1 MSSSPKSKRTPPSNR
16 FEDYVLT
23 YEVGPQA
30 GLFPASNQ
38 KLSYVQG
45 TIGSPYYTQA
55 RQLVDLGFDFNFDGK
70 IYKKLFIHT
79 GGWCVLSDPLRTS
92 ANQVLGDVG
101 VGGSGNN
108 NGTIS
113 DSFGSYNH
121 VLLAVWFDA
130 LRNTWRFT
138 NDTGPG
144 GTTPL
149 STYLPNLGISSLS
162 DLSDLNSGKITMP
175 AGIDSTSG
183 GVKYCLGESGSSGK
197 YFLVRWK
204 SFSYNKTES
213 TNVIIFDLVIYE
225 NGKIEFRY
233 SPRLGTPN
241 DTAEGATIGIF
252 ANGESV
258 ASPRYRDFSSILRPD
273 TRPVHVNGGSSYDGS
288 YTELDEY
295 TGDLAKYGAN
305 LKTRLHWPGVGQF
318 GAIFRFSPPAIRRRQ
333 NRSILNLRESSSF
346 VSDGSSYFND
356 QNTIPFT
363 SQVVEYP
370 TMLPTSLRTSY
381 NSSQAVYVN
390 ELYASGSIQVTR
402 TLSPGM
408 FDSVLEDAI
417 LDGKRRSGG

>member
-1 MSSSPKSKRTPPSNR
+1 MSSSPKSKRTPPNNR

-23 YEVGPQA
+23 YEVGPGTGLYPVSSQAMAYVEGTA
-30 GLFPASNQ
+30 GL
-38 KLSYVQG
+38 
-45 TIGSPYYTQA
+45 PYYING
-55 RQLVDLGFDFNFDGK
+55 RQIISLGFDFNFDGK
-70 IYKKLFIHT
+70 IYKSLAVFAS
-79 GGWCVLSDPLRTS
+79 GWCVLVDPLRTS
-92 ANQVLGDVG
+92 TNQVLGDVG
-101 VGGSGNN
+101 VGGTGSY

-113 DSFGSYNH
+113 DSFSTRTH

-138 NDTGPG
+138 NDVGPS

-149 STYLPNLGISSLS
+149 GTYLTSLGISSLA
-162 DLSDLNSGKITMP
+162 DLNSGKITTP

-183 GVKYCLGESGSSGK
+183 GVKYYRGESGDSGK

-213 TNVIIFDLVIYE
+213 TNIILFDLVIYE

-241 DTAEGATIGIF
+241 DDAEGATIGIF

-258 ASPRYRDFSSILRPD
+258 SSPRYRDFSSLLRPD
-273 TRPVHVNGGSSYDGS
+273 SRPKHVNGGSEYDGS

-305 LKTRLHWPGVGQF
+305 LSTRLHWPGVGQF
-318 GAIFRFSPPAIRRRQ
+318 GAVFRFSPPAIRRRQ
-333 NRSILNLRESSSF
+333 NRSILNLRESASF
-346 VSDGSSYFND
+346 VSDGSPYFND

-370 TMLPTSLRTSY
+370 TMLPANLRTSY
-381 NSSQAVYVN
+381 NSSQAIYVN
-390 ELYASGSIQVTR
+390 ELYTSGSIQVTR

-408 FDSVLEDAI
+408 FDSVLEDAL
-417 LDGKRRSGG
+417 LDGRRRSGQ